1 MTRRQGDTNIFFNE
15 KQLKNEKMSGTYML
29 KCKVAFFTV
38 NLPY

>member
-1 MTRRQGDTNIFFNE
+1 MTGDKEIQTFFFNE

-38 NLPY
+38 NVPY